1 MPSKYD
7 RAGALPLRVPP
18 ELRAA
23 VDALVAELPR
33 GLPLNRN
40 AVSVAALSVG
50 LDALRAQL
58 AADPFAVHRAYA
70 AAVEGEHQAQGVL
83 PSTSTPAAGA
93 PIARDNGGAR
103 APGVAPDASRDR
115 DEGAPDPAA
124 ARSRPRAETSTRR
137 RSTPATRGGA
147 PLPSTGVPEPPDA
160 PAPDIVRELL
170 STVLDR
176 DRAAP
181 SGAKGWTVKALAAA
195 LGCDRRAVQ
204 AFRADGSGMGRP
216 LQLRLW
222 DALRR
227 DPPPKG

>member
-40 AVSVAALSVG
+40 AVAVAALHTG

-58 AADPFAVHRAYA
+58 AADPFAVHRVYA

-83 PSTSTPAAGA
+83 PLSSTPARA
-93 PIARDNGGAR
+93 PIARGIGGTS

-115 DEGAPDPAA
+115 DEGAPDRPA
-124 ARSRPRAETSTRR
+124 ARSRPRAARAKPPRKAPSAPRR
-137 RSTPATRGGA
+137 APATE
-147 PLPSTGVPEPPDA
+147 PQQPEAPDA
-160 PAPDIVRELL
+160 PAPDVVRELL

-176 DRAAP
+176 DRTVP

-195 LGCDRRAVQ
+195 LGVDRKALQ

-222 DALRR
+222 EALRR